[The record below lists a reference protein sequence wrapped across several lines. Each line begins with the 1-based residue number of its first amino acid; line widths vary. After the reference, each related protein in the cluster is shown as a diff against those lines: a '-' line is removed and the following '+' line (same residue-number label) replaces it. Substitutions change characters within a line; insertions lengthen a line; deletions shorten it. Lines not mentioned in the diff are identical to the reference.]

1 MDSTRRIWVKKM
13 MKVLIEKIKIIITNL
28 ISVGIIGFM
37 FWFLLTN

>member
-13 MKVLIEKIKIIITNL
+13 MKVLIEKIEMVIINL

>member
-13 MKVLIEKIKIIITNL
+13 MKVLIEKIEMVIINL
-28 ISVGIIGFM
+28 ITVGIIGLM